1 MVLHQFAQNVE
12 MELTAVEE
20 PTHVL
25 LVQSTL
31 ILILELKR
39 AYHVILPLN
48 IQVSAFIVVIFTDND
63 YLKSILSHFFIV

>member
-1 MVLHQFAQNVE
+1 

-63 YLKSILSHFFIV
+63 